1 VRHAHMHLVRRW
13 RRRASALS
21 MIGTLLATAFVDTAS
36 GAGQPAA
43 PRSAPS
49 PVGTMSELMVKII
62 YPASD
67 AIFYITTRE
76 PTSDAEWIELQG
88 KALMVAES
96 ANLLMMP
103 AHMRDED
110 RWLADAK
117 LMRDAGTAAFKAA
130 KAKDLKAL
138 DDLNDAL
145 YQSCVTCH
153 MHYRPNYGRGR

>member
-1 VRHAHMHLVRRW
+1 
-13 RRRASALS
+13 
-21 MIGTLLATAFVDTAS
+21 
-36 GAGQPAA
+36 
-43 PRSAPS
+43 
-49 PVGTMSELMVKII
+49 MVKII

-67 AIFYITTRE
+67 AIFYVTTRT
-76 PTSDAEWIELQG
+76 PTTDAEWAELQG

-96 ANLLMMP
+96 GNLLMMP

-117 LMRDAGTAAFKAA
+117 LMKDAGAAAFKAA
-130 KAKDLKAL
+130 KGKDVKAL

-153 MHYRPNYGRGR
+153 QHYRPNYGRR